1 MWILGL
7 KGLSVGLHPTGHRVQ
22 WHLATLSLGF
32 FFPYKIG
39 CSQFVR
45 ECPGNE

>member
-22 WHLATLSLGF
+22 WYLATLSLGF
-32 FFPYKIG
+32 FSVIKLDAP
-39 CSQFVR
+39 SL
-45 ECPGNE
+45 